1 MRGIRAGLIAVL
13 AGVAAGLAGIAHPA
27 LAADDRPVCWG
38 RTTDPDSRIAA
49 CTRLLAGGSLR
60 GQVLADTYA
69 WRAQG
74 WKQKAQLDR
83 ALADYDQAVRLA
95 PADPDML
102 IGRGYVQLARN
113 DNERARG
120 DLDAALQHDPKK
132 VRAWLG
138 HGTAELGLG
147 RFERAIA
154 DLTEAIRLD
163 PTLSDAWNNRGY
175 ALLRNGQ
182 AERALADFEKT
193 IALKPDAAPP
203 YGNIGLIH
211 YQKGDLDRALAAY
224 DRALQLDPRNTGVL
238 INRGAARR
246 DKGDLDQ
253 ALADY
258 QAALALDPGM
268 ANAFFGR
275 GQIFRIRGDLDA
287 ALTEFGRAVA
297 IDPKYTDAYAQRGLV
312 HEGRGDFSRAKI
324 DYRAALDLPA
334 KYLLSPRSQEMA
346 RARLALLADDRTPP
360 QPGPS
365 APPDPGRRIALVVGN
380 GAYAAASPL
389 TNPANDARAVSAR
402 LRALGFAV
410 AEGLDADRATLRT
423 LIDGFLRDAA
433 TARLALLFYAGH
445 GVQIDGRNYLIPVDA
460 HLAAGADPTAEMILV
475 DTILAGLDDQVRT
488 NIVVLDACRDNPL
501 AKTANTTATID
512 AGGRSVSVR
521 AGLAAPAG
529 LGAGVTVGAGTLIAF
544 ATAPGQVALDGDGD
558 NSPFSAS
565 LVRHIG
571 TAGIEIQQM
580 LTRVRSD
587 VVGATKGKQVPWSNS
602 SLLGEVF
609 LAGARP

>member
-1 MRGIRAGLIAVL
+1 MRGIRAGLIAVSVGVV
-13 AGVAAGLAGIAHPA
+13 AGMADPA
-27 LAADDRPVCWG
+27 SAADDRPVCWG
-38 RTTDPDSRIAA
+38 RATDPDSRIAA
-49 CTRLLAGGSLR
+49 CTRLIAGGSLR
-60 GQVLADTYA
+60 GQVLANTHA

-83 ALADYDQAVRLA
+83 AIADYDQAVRLA
-95 PADPDML
+95 PADADML
-102 IGRGYVQLARN
+102 IGRGYVRLARN
-113 DNERARG
+113 DNERARD
-120 DLDAALQHDPKK
+120 DLDAALQRDPKK

-147 RFERAIA
+147 RFDRAVA

-175 ALLRNGQ
+175 ALLRSGQ
-182 AERALADFEKT
+182 PERALADFEKT

-211 YQKGDLDRALAAY
+211 YQKGDLDRAIAAY
-224 DRALQLDPRNTGVL
+224 DRALRLDPKNTAVWV
-238 INRGAARR
+238 NRGGALR
-246 DKGDLDQ
+246 DKGELDR

-258 QAALALDPGM
+258 QSALALDPGM

-275 GQIFRIRGDLDA
+275 GQIFRIRGELDQA
-287 ALTEFGRAVA
+287 VAEFGRAIA
-297 IDPKYTDAYAQRGLV
+297 IDRNYTDAYAQRGIAW
-312 HEGRGDFSRAKI
+312 EGRGDFPRAKS
-324 DYRAALDLPA
+324 DYRTAIDLPA
-334 KYLLSPRSQEMA
+334 KYLLSSRAQDMA

-360 QPGPS
+360 QPLPA
-365 APPDPGRRIALVVGN
+365 APADPGRRIALVVGN

-402 LRALGFAV
+402 LRAMGFAV
-410 AEGLDADRATLRT
+410 AEGLDADRTTLRA

-460 HLAAGADPTAEMILV
+460 RLSDGADPTAEMIPV

-488 NIVVLDACRDNPL
+488 NILILDACRDNPL
-501 AKTANTTATID
+501 AKTAMTTATIE
-512 AGGRSVSVR
+512 AGGRSIAVR

-580 LTRVRSD
+580 LTRVRTD
-587 VVGATKGKQVPWSNS
+587 VVGTTKGKQVPWSNS
-602 SLLGEVF
+602 SLLGEVY